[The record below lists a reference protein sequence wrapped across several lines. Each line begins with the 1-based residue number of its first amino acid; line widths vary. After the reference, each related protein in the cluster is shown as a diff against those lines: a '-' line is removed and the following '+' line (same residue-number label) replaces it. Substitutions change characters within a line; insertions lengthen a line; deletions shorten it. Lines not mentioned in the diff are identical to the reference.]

1 MIIGDCFK
9 LRSLG
14 NNFTPVLRK
23 LYSPP
28 SFENALL
35 DREIST
41 TKKIGMLERALE
53 LERKV
58 DLIAL

>member
-1 MIIGDCFK
+1 MPI
-9 LRSLG
+9 
-14 NNFTPVLRK
+14 LRK

-28 SFENALL
+28 SFEKALI

-41 TKKIGMLERALE
+41 TKKIGMLEHALE